1 MWFFL
6 QKTGLQIRFFC
17 WFCNLCKYPIS
28 FSGEI
33 CLNGMFLGPNKMF
46 PLCPLSLKKLCLIKH
61 FNAFEELCRQQVDR
75 NDRACGHWKSNI
87 YHDFAVNELRNK
99 KKQMSDHIVD
109 FDNLK
114 IFSIF
119 DWKKVFTLHCFT
131 TFLVDVNPHKFTKIQ
146 ESS

>member
-1 MWFFL
+1 
-6 QKTGLQIRFFC
+6 
-17 WFCNLCKYPIS
+17 
-28 FSGEI
+28 
-33 CLNGMFLGPNKMF
+33 MF

-109 FDNLK
+109 FDRVILK
-114 IFSIF
+114 FFQYLTEKRYSPYIASP
-119 DWKKVFTLHCFT
+119 L
-131 TFLVDVNPHKFTKIQ
+131 FL
-146 ESS
+146 